1 MNFKKIMTTFFICL
15 PVCIAARVVQIA
27 VTIQKSNGFYLTGFD
42 TFGNVMMALIGLSC
56 VLLFLVAFKAYKT
69 PEKTPRVNLAMAIT
83 SYVVAL
89 AFLGELFFEAVAPTT
104 PEWQKYVA
112 KVITVAASGYF
123 VLFGSSH
130 FCKIKMPRLIHA
142 IPAIYAIAR
151 TIFTFINISSLAA
164 ISDNVLLMAGYC
176 VLMLFFINYGKLY
189 NGLDVEVNF
198 RKILATGLVSVTLCA
213 SQSVAYLLVNVFGS
227 GYTHSDSSVI
237 FTLLAMSVFI
247 VVFILAHFKTN
258 KKEYI

>member
-15 PVCIAARVVQIA
+15 PVCIVARVLQIA
-27 VTIQKSNGFYLTGFD
+27 FTIEKSNGFYLDGFD
-42 TFGNVMMALIGLSC
+42 TFGNIMMVLIGLAC
-56 VLLFLVAFKAYKT
+56 ALLFFVAFKAYKT
-69 PEKTPRVNLAMAIT
+69 PEKTPRVNLAM
-83 SYVVAL
+83 SVASFVL
-89 AFLGELFFEAVAPTT
+89 AAAFLCELFLESVAPTT
-104 PEWQKYVA
+104 PEWQKYAV
-112 KVITVAASGYF
+112 KVITIAAAIYF

-142 IPAIYAIAR
+142 VPAVYAIAR
-151 TIFTFINISSLAA
+151 TIFTFINISSLAS
-164 ISDNVLLMAGYC
+164 ISDNVLLMSSYC

-198 RKILATGLVSVTLCA
+198 RKILATGLATATLCA
-213 SQSVAYLLVNVFGS
+213 SQSVAYLLVNLFGS
-227 GYTHSDSSVI
+227 GYTHSDISVI
-237 FTLLAMSVFI
+237 FTLFAISVFI